1 MLEASCRQEFWKPC
15 SLWRAAGI
23 FPMCC
28 SEAAGVCH
36 LNSEENVLFQ
46 TGHSARTKQSPQM
59 GKGALP
65 DFPVFWFTDTQ
76 RLDLYKL
83 SWRFQQLKDDLELE
97 CFPLGMMGNKAR
109 FRNGKDKANVKSP
122 LSFLFQPP
130 AGLLQGAVW
139 GGVLLCLYFNFHGHF
154 TCLPFVCLIL

>member
-1 MLEASCRQEFWKPC
+1 MLEASCRQESWKPC

-28 SEAAGVCH
+28 SEPAGVCH

-65 DFPVFWFTDTQ
+65 DFPVSWFTDTQ
-76 RLDLYKL
+76 RLDLCNL
-83 SWRFQQLKDDLELE
+83 SWRFQQLKDGLELE
-97 CFPLGMMGNKAR
+97 CFPLEMMGSKAR
-109 FRNGKDKANVKSP
+109 FRNGKDKCEVPFVFS
-122 LSFLFQPP
+122 LSPP

-139 GGVLLCLYFNFHGHF
+139 GGVSLCLYRYFHGHF